1 MEHFEYA
8 FSITPTQPA
17 KTGMCV
23 GGERIVQ
30 AELFRHQFL
39 LTERIAVLGCRGR
52 ALETFPFSFGERGS
66 DGRISEL

>member
-1 MEHFEYA
+1 M
-8 FSITPTQPA
+8 
-17 KTGMCV
+17 
-23 GGERIVQ
+23 Q